1 MMTQLKCSKIFF
13 FQNWL
18 RFYLDNKFRFADAY
32 YDMLDANEI
41 KSELPTK
48 MAVLKHCKTFERNM
62 LGDKS

>member
-32 YDMLDANEI
+32 YDMLDVNEI
-41 KSELPTK
+41 KANCRQK
-48 MAVLKHCKTFERNM
+48 WQC
-62 LGDKS
+62 